1 MSKSKSGVG
10 KFFSQLVNLA
20 VLVVCGYGGW
30 YAYSQIDTAPP
41 SVSEISAET
50 RFNCRQ
56 ALAKLSS
63 DYSCLENGTCEK
75 STDERDEMRQL
86 ESDIAEFCN

>member
-1 MSKSKSGVG
+1 MGKPKSGLG

-20 VLVVCGYGGW
+20 VLVACGWGGW
-30 YAYSQIDTAPP
+30 YAYSQIDSAPP
-41 SVSEISAET
+41 SVSNVPEQT

-56 ALAKLSS
+56 ALAKLAT
-63 DYSCLENGTCEK
+63 DYGCMDDGTCEK
-75 STDERDEMRQL
+75 SHDELDALRQL